1 MAIPSVQVACA
12 NGHYKDRGPALPI
25 GNKARCAWCG
35 SACWNRGCSECTS
48 NFHKTCYYAH
58 LSQAKTLLKEKMG
71 EPHHVIPPKVLEEK
85 ELKPF
90 LMMVGMSEYFDVLS
104 AHGIHGH
111 ADLVKLDDEILKR
124 AGMAKVVHRRK
135 LLRQIAQVQATLE
148 GVQPDEEPCVL
159 LELEVKRASTDV
171 KLGFVLSEQEN
182 TVTIT
187 EVVTGS
193 VGAQAGFEPGMVI
206 VRINSTPIHTQEDFM
221 KAIFETADFMATV
234 KPKGGD
240 MPPTTFER
248 LFPKA
253 REGHVGRDDFEKL
266 QLLGKGAFSEVFL
279 VRHKTQKTLFA
290 LKTLDK
296 RAILSVGVNE
306 RPTWRRDLIMRER
319 DMMKHTQ
326 WAGRGLVKLHHTFQS
341 SSHLFFVLDYCPGGD
356 LYEYMGTMEGGMLPE
371 VLAKYYAAQVFLAL
385 RTLHQFGIVYRDL
398 KPENILL
405 DEKGNA
411 KLADFGLSR
420 PLAWGDRA
428 TTFIGTPEYMAPEM
442 IKGQPYSYAV
452 DWWAYGVVC
461 FNLLTGEH
469 AFGQGSEI
477 PDFIW
482 RSILESQPVFNPAY
496 SITKEA
502 KTFISSLLE
511 KDPDLRL
518 EGDVIRRQPWLRD
531 LEWGPIETGESLPPC
546 WSSPVNMITDELASG
561 MRGYAVNSPM
571 AGPPLTKD
579 QQDMFLGFSY
589 SKDLS
594 FLPTETGM

>member
-1 MAIPSVQVACA
+1 MTGSLSIACA

-58 LSQAKTLLKEKMG
+58 LSKAKALQKEHAGDNQQA
-71 EPHHVIPPKVLEEK
+71 IPPKVLEEK

-90 LMMVGMSEYFDVLS
+90 LLVVGMSEYFEVLS

-111 ADLVKLDDEILKR
+111 ADLVKLDDDVLKR
-124 AGMAKVVHRRK
+124 AGMSKVVHRRK
-135 LLRQIAQVQATLE
+135 LLRQIAQVQATME
-148 GVQPDEEPCVL
+148 GVQPEEEPCVL
-159 LELEVKRASTDV
+159 LELEVKRSSTDV
-171 KLGFVLSEQEN
+171 KLGFVLSEAEG

-193 VGAQAGFEPGMVI
+193 VGASSGFEPGMVI
-206 VRINSTPIHTQEDFM
+206 IRINTTPIRTQEDFM
-221 KAIFETADFMATV
+221 KAIHEAADFVATV

-266 QLLGKGAFSEVFL
+266 RLLGKGAFSEVFL

-296 RAILSVGVNE
+296 RAILSVGTNE

-326 WAGRGLVKLHHTFQS
+326 WAGQGLVKLHNTFQS
-341 SSHLFFVLDYCPGGD
+341 SSHLFFVLDYCAGGD
-356 LYEYMGTMEGGMLPE
+356 LYEYMGSMEGGMLPE
-371 VLAKYYAAQVFLAL
+371 DLARYYAAQVFTAL

-405 DEKGNA
+405 DVKGNA

-442 IKGQPYSYAV
+442 INGQPYSYAV

-469 AFGQGSEI
+469 AFGQGSDV
-477 PDFIW
+477 PDQVW
-482 RSILESQPVFNPAY
+482 KSILETQPYFNPSY

-502 KTFISSLLE
+502 ITFISSLLE
-511 KDPDLRL
+511 KDPNLRL
-518 EGDVIRRQPWLRD
+518 EGDVIRRQTWLKD
-531 LEWGPIETGESLPPC
+531 LDWAAIESGESMPPC
-546 WSSPVNMITDELASG
+546 WSKPVNMVTESQASDMKG
-561 MRGYAVNSPM
+561 CAVNSPM
-571 AGPPLTKD
+571 SGTPLTKD
-579 QQDMFLGFSY
+579 QQAMFLGFSY
-589 SKDLS
+589 SKEFS
-594 FLPTETGM
+594 FLPTEGGL